1 MSWNLSIQSE
11 ERQAAE
17 IRSMHA
23 CAQQDMLGIEAA
35 MTVVSTAVVVANQT
49 EHIVQAIELVH

>member
-1 MSWNLSIQSE
+1 
-11 ERQAAE
+11 
-17 IRSMHA
+17 MHA